1 MLNKSFFLIS
11 FDFKRIEIRSRHLIY
26 FLWYSNLAAQNLDIN
41 EILAT
46 ATVTTKATTPEVTSP
61 ETIHE
66 KLLGGINN
74 SFDMLHWL

>member
-1 MLNKSFFLIS
+1 MTSYLFF
-11 FDFKRIEIRSRHLIY
+11 
-26 FLWYSNLAAQNLDIN
+26 WYSNLAAQNLDIN

-46 ATVTTKATTPEVTSP
+46 TTVTTKATTPEVTSP

-74 SFDMLHWL
+74 SFDMLHWLLIQIIKWKSF